1 MSKVK
6 IKKLMTRN
14 QVNLRKFFWPSLAF
28 ENTKLKLLLL
38 LTEFVGVVMSIIPII
53 AIDKII
59 QICSIIVIMG

>member
-1 MSKVK
+1 
-6 IKKLMTRN
+6 MTRN
-14 QVNLRKFFWPSLAF
+14 QVNLLKFFWPSLEI

-59 QICSIIVIMG
+59 QICSIIVIIG

>member
-1 MSKVK
+1 MQ
-6 IKKLMTRN
+6 I
-14 QVNLRKFFWPSLAF
+14 VNLRKFFWPSLAF

-59 QICSIIVIMG
+59 QICSIIVIIG

>member
-1 MSKVK
+1 
-6 IKKLMTRN
+6 MTRN

-59 QICSIIVIMG
+59 QICSIIVIIG